1 MPQEQK
7 DILQLVH
14 TSQFEKALEE
24 LTQINSDL
32 AWRDALEL
40 RLLRLLKK
48 GKQALKLANS
58 LHKKKA
64 TDIQLLRYIA
74 LIFSDHNKTQ
84 DALKIYKKIAYNDNV
99 DVNIL
104 LEHGITLSAHGDLDN
119 AEKQLKKGRAL
130 APSNANFHSQLGR
143 IYCRTGRVKI
153 GLECYQRAA
162 FIEPK
167 KVQHLQ
173 RLTYWGNYS
182 EQTSQQS
189 NFHMARL
196 WAKRAFPKNQTGS
209 NTWRDA
215 NPNKP
220 LKIGFISGDFCAH
233 AVSFFITPLLENI
246 NREQFVIHGYSD
258 VKKPDDITKNIQSL
272 CDTWHD
278 ASEQNDDLL
287 GAQLGADQ
295 LDVLVDL
302 SGHSANNR
310 LGIFAQHI
318 APIQISWLGYPSTT
332 GLDSIN
338 YRISDTIA
346 DPETQERDYYTEEL
360 IRLKNSFLCYQPY
373 ENSPDI
379 QAFSANNSKTIRFG
393 SFNNLAKISPITL
406 DAWAMALHATP
417 NSSLYIKRQQL
428 INDCA
433 KDHLIQEFSK
443 RGIEKDRLILKTSKA
458 KIQDHLAEYNNID
471 IALDT
476 SPYNGTTTTLESLWM
491 GTPII
496 SLQGNT
502 HASRVSA
509 SILHQIGL
517 DNLVANN
524 IQEFASIS
532 SDLASNPKR
541 LKQLSNSLRSDLQAS
556 HLMNHQQF
564 AKDFGDAIRE
574 KWKLWCYARNTE
586 QGIQGDEK
594 IIGGSTS
601 AENSSGVTA

>member
-1 MPQEQK
+1 MQQEQK

-14 TSQFEKALEE
+14 SSQFEAALEE
-24 LTQINSDL
+24 LTQIDSDL

-48 GKQALKLANS
+48 GKHALKLANT
-58 LHKKKA
+58 LHKKKV
-64 TDIQLLRYIA
+64 TDPELLRYIA
-74 LIFSDHNKTQ
+74 LTLFDHNKTKE
-84 DALKIYKKIAYNDNV
+84 ALKIYDSIAYGNNIDA
-99 DVNIL
+99 NIL

-119 AEKQLKKGRAL
+119 AEKQLTRGSSL
-130 APSNANFHSQLGR
+130 VPSNASFYSQLGR
-143 IYCRTGRVKI
+143 IYCRTGRVKL
-153 GLECYQRAA
+153 GLESYQRAA

-173 RLTYWGNYS
+173 RLAYWGNYS

-196 WAKRAFPKNQTGS
+196 WAKRAFPKSQTGS

-215 NPNKP
+215 NPGKP

-246 NREQFVIHGYSD
+246 NRNQFVIHGYSD
-258 VKKPDDITKNIQSL
+258 VAKPDDITRNIQSL
-272 CDTWHD
+272 CDAWHD
-278 ASEQNDDLL
+278 SSKQNDELL
-287 GAQLGADQ
+287 AAQLGADQ

-310 LGIFAQHI
+310 LGIFSQHI
-318 APIQISWLGYPSTT
+318 APLQISWLGYPSTT

-338 YRISDTIA
+338 YRISDNIA
-346 DPETQERDYYTEEL
+346 DPKTQERDYYTEEL
-360 IRLKNSFLCYQPY
+360 IRLKNGFLCYQPFG
-373 ENSPDI
+373 NSP
-379 QAFSANNSKTIRFG
+379 QVKVFSANSKKVIRFG
-393 SFNNLAKISPITL
+393 SFNNLAKISNITI
-406 DAWAMALHATP
+406 DAWAAALHATP
-417 NSSLYIKRQQL
+417 GSSLYIKRQQL

-433 KDHLIQEFSK
+433 KEHLTQEFAK
-443 RGIEKDRLILKTSKA
+443 RGIEKSRLILKTSKA

-491 GTPII
+491 GTPVI

-509 SILHQIGL
+509 SILHQLNL
-517 DNLVANN
+517 DNLIATNT
-524 IQEFASIS
+524 QEFATIS
-532 SDLASNPKR
+532 SDLATNRKR
-541 LKQLSNSLRSDLQAS
+541 LEELSKSLRDDLQSS
-556 HLMNHQQF
+556 HIMNHKQF
-564 AKDFGDAIRE
+564 SNEFGEAIRE
-574 KWKLWCYARNTE
+574 KWKIWCHARNTE
-586 QGIQGDEK
+586 QGIKSDEK
-594 IIGGSTS
+594 IIGGAT
-601 AENSSGVTA
+601 V